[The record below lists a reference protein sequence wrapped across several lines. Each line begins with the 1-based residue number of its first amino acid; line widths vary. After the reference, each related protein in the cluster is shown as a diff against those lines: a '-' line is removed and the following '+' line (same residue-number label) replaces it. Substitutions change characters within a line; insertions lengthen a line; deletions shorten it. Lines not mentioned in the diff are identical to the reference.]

1 MEVNMERNAATH
13 NNYYNSYNHNQ
24 NDKNTQSTQNDKK
37 DINSINAACS
47 KRLEARRK
55 AKLIRCR
62 QIAAVKCFI
71 VSLIMIIVVGVS
83 GILVVNASNK
93 TEDTEC
99 TRYYTSICVDSN
111 DTLWSIAKE
120 YHPENCDITRYISD
134 IRAINNMS
142 SDTIY
147 AGQNL
152 IVYYYEFED

>member
-1 MEVNMERNAATH
+1 MERNIAKH
-13 NNYYNSYNHNQ
+13 NNYNSYNDNQ
-24 NDKNTQSTQNDKK
+24 NDNNTQSTQNNKE
-37 DINSINAACS
+37 DIDSIKAVCS

-55 AKLIRCR
+55 AKLVRCR

-83 GILVVNASNK
+83 GIFVVNASNK
-93 TEDTEC
+93 TNDTEYI
-99 TRYYTSICVDSN
+99 RYYTSICVDSN

-120 YHPENCDITRYISD
+120 YHPDNCDITRYISD

-152 IVYYYEFED
+152 IVYYYEFEENCKK

>member
-1 MEVNMERNAATH
+1 MEEHITKN
-13 NNYYNSYNHNQ
+13 NNYYN
-24 NDKNTQSTQNDKK
+24 KNNKNIKGTQNDK
-37 DINSINAACS
+37 DIDNIKAAYY
-47 KRLEARRK
+47 KRLEVCRK
-55 AKLIRCR
+55 AKLVRRR

-71 VSLIMIIVVGVS
+71 VAFVMIIVVGLS
-83 GILVVNASNK
+83 GIFVVNASNK
-93 TEDTEC
+93 TTNTEC

-120 YHPENCDITRYISD
+120 YRPDNCDITGYIRD
-134 IRAINNMS
+134 IKAINNMS